1 MKRYSIILLL
11 LAISQLTVAQSTKT
25 DKIIIVTLDGY
36 RWKEMFRGAD
46 SAYLFGKQ
54 YISQDS
60 AGLMKK
66 YWASNIDDRRKKLMP
81 FVWNTIAKHGQIY
94 GNRDLGN
101 YVNVKNRYWFSY
113 PGYNEMFTGYPD
125 TLVNSNNYRPNP
137 NITVQEFI
145 NKQPGYQN
153 QVAAFTSWNA
163 FNRILNEERCGFPVN
178 AGYET
183 LNVPDMN
190 ETQKVLNEQQYF
202 LPKIFGSAE
211 RPDATTYFMAKE
223 YLKQKHPKLL
233 QLSFIDTD
241 AFGHQGKYDY
251 YLDAAHYNDAMIA
264 DLWKYLQ
271 SDPFY
276 KDQTTL
282 YIAVDHG
289 RGDGSTWRNH
299 SATIPHAD
307 EIWFAVMGPD
317 TKSLG
322 EIKASGQ
329 LYQNQHAKTIAALL
343 GFTFTSKFPIGAPI
357 ISVLKADQK
366 TK

>member
-1 MKRYSIILLL
+1 MMNKYLVILILL
-11 LAISQLTVAQSTKT
+11 IGSNVGFAQKQKSSKL
-25 DKIIIVTLDGY
+25 IIVTLDGY
-36 RWKEMFRGAD
+36 RWKDLFRGAD

-54 YISQDS
+54 FTSQDS
-60 AGLMKK
+60 AAKMKK
-66 YWASNIDDRRKKLMP
+66 FWGNDIYERRKKVMP
-81 FVWNTIAKHGQIY
+81 FFWNTIAKHGQVY

-125 TLVNSNNYRPNP
+125 TLINSNGYPPNP

-145 NKQPGYQN
+145 NKQPGYEH

-163 FNRILNEERCGFPVN
+163 FNNILNEKRCGFPVS
-178 AGYET
+178 AGFANLT
-183 LNVPDMN
+183 APNLS
-190 ETQKVLNEQQYF
+190 ETQKVLNQQQHF

-223 YLKQKHPKLL
+223 YLKINHPKVL

-241 AFGHQGKYDY
+241 AFGHQGKYDF

-264 DLWKYLQ
+264 DLWTYIQ

-282 YIAVDHG
+282 FIAVDHG
-289 RGDGSTWRNH
+289 RGDGNTWRNH
-299 SATIPHAD
+299 SASVPHSD

-317 TKSLG
+317 TEPLG
-322 EIKASGQ
+322 EVNKPGQ
-329 LYQNQHAKTIAALL
+329 LYQFQYAKTLAGFL
-343 GFTFTSKFPIGAPI
+343 GFDFTSKQPIGEK
-357 ISVLKADQK
+357 ISTVLKD
-366 TK
+366 

>member
-1 MKRYSIILLL
+1 MKRLLNILLML
-11 LAISQLTVAQSTKT
+11 LIGQLALAQSGHT
-25 DKIIIVTLDGY
+25 DKLIIVTLDGY
-36 RWKEMFRGAD
+36 RWKELFRGAD
-46 SAYLFGKQ
+46 SAYLFGKKFN
-54 YISQDS
+54 SQDS
-60 AGLMKK
+60 AGRMKK
-66 YWASNIDDRRKKLMP
+66 YWGENVQERREKLMP
-81 FVWNTIAKHGQIY
+81 FIWNTIAKNGQIF

-101 YVNVKNRYWFSY
+101 YVNVKNPYWFSY

-125 TLVNSNNYRPNP
+125 TLINSNNYPPNP
-137 NITVQEFI
+137 NPKVLEFI

-178 AGYET
+178 AGFEN

-190 ETQKVLNEQQYF
+190 ATQKVLNEQQHF
-202 LPKIFGSAE
+202 LPKIFGPAE

-223 YLKQKHPKLL
+223 YLKQKHPKVL

-264 DLWKYLQ
+264 DLWKYIQ

-282 YIAVDHG
+282 YVAVDHG
-289 RGDGSTWRNH
+289 RGDGDTWRNH
-299 SATIPHAD
+299 SATVPHSD
-307 EIWFAVMGPD
+307 EIWFAIMGPD
-317 TKSLG
+317 TKALG
-322 EIKASGQ
+322 EIKTSGQ
-329 LYQNQHAKTIAALL
+329 HYQNQHAKTMAAFL
-343 GFTFTSKFPIGAPI
+343 GINFTSKFSIGEAV
-357 ISVLKADQK
+357 SGVLDAKK
-366 TK
+366 